1 MKEQSLVRRW
11 AMRIELWPRLVRI
24 VLTLLVSVFLVL
36 LVWLLL
42 AGLVGGGIT
51 SAEPKPVLTVIVL
64 LLGVLVYVP
73 CWAALVGF
81 DTQGSRTWHAGPSAV
96 YFLLAGALSLLLI
109 ILIVA
114 VIVM

>member
-1 MKEQSLVRRW
+1 MNEQSWVSRW
-11 AMRIELWPRLVRI
+11 AMRIEVWPRLLRI
-24 VLTLLVSVFLVL
+24 VLTLLVTVFLVL

-42 AGLVGGGIT
+42 AELVGGGIT
-51 SAEPKPVLTVIVL
+51 SAEPKPALTVIVL
-64 LLGVLVYVP
+64 LLGVLVYGA

-81 DTQGSRTWHAGPSAV
+81 DTQGSRAWHAGPSAV

-109 ILIVA
+109 VLVLA